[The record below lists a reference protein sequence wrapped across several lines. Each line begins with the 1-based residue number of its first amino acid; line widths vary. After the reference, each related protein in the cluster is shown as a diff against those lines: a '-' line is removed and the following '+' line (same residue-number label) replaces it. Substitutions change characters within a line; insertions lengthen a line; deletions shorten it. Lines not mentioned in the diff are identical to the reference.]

1 MPGRRAAAGKAAPE
15 EPTTRKEQRQ
25 EDRQEF
31 GRGGDA
37 QTYKMR
43 DKIASIGDDF
53 WIENQE
59 GRKVFKVDG
68 KMLRARDILR
78 FEDAQGHTLV
88 DMASKLVQVRDTVK
102 LDRTGG
108 KDAVIK
114 KDVINIVADSMVM
127 KVDGG
132 AEYQIKGNLLDHEYE
147 FYEGRDKVAEVSK
160 KWFRVADTYGIQV
173 APGQDDILMIAATVA
188 VDQLSHDIA

>member
-1 MPGRRAAAGKAAPE
+1 MPGRRA
-15 EPTTRKEQRQ
+15 EQRR

-37 QTYKMR
+37 LTYKMR

-59 GRKVFKVDG
+59 GNKVFKIDG

-88 DMASKLVQVRDTVK
+88 DMASKLVQIRDTVK
-102 LDRTGG
+102 LERTGG
-108 KDAVIK
+108 KSAVVK
-114 KDVINIVADSMVM
+114 KDVINIIADSMVM

-160 KWFRVADTYGIQV
+160 KWFRLTDTYGIQV
-173 APGQDDILMIAATVA
+173 SPGQDDILLLAATVA
-188 VDQLSHDIA
+188 IDQLSHDVA